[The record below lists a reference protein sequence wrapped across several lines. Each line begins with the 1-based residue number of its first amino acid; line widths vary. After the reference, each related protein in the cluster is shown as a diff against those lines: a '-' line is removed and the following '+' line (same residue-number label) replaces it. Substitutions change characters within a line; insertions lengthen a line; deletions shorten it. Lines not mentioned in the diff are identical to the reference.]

1 MAVDTL
7 FLCFCEDH
15 NMNDGT
21 DGKPFYA
28 PTSFLQYMT
37 IDAVDAI
44 APGRRSHL
52 ESPSHLKKSQMTD
65 FKEAASPEEII
76 PMNPYHETTTP
87 NNDD

>member
-1 MAVDTL
+1 MTVDTL

-21 DGKPFYA
+21 SGKEFYA
-28 PTSFLQYMT
+28 PRSLLQYMT
-37 IDAVDAI
+37 IDAVDAV

-52 ESPSHLKKSQMTD
+52 DSPSHVKKID
-65 FKEAASPEEII
+65 VHKEGASPEEII

-87 NNDD
+87 NE